1 MTALSEK
8 FGLAELTYNGSLILT
23 NGSEKGL
30 IDVYNNFLGLNIG
43 NSPMDTIKTALA
55 AGNYLLLVGAVSIPV
70 LAAVTQWINYK
81 LMPQAT
87 TNDDKKKKQQPAND
101 TAEAMQQSMK
111 MMNTIMPIMSAWFCL
126 TLPAGMGLYWVI
138 GAVVRSI
145 QQVAINKHIDNMD
158 IHQQI

>member
-1 MTALSEK
+1 MTRE
-8 FGLAELTYNGSLILT
+8 
-23 NGSEKGL
+23 
-30 IDVYNNFLGLNIG
+30 
-43 NSPMDTIKTALA
+43 
-55 AGNYLLLVGAVSIPV
+55 
-70 LAAVTQWINYK
+70 
-81 LMPQAT
+81 
-87 TNDDKKKKQQPAND
+87 KQQPAND

-158 IHQQI
+158 IEAEIEKNVEKYREN